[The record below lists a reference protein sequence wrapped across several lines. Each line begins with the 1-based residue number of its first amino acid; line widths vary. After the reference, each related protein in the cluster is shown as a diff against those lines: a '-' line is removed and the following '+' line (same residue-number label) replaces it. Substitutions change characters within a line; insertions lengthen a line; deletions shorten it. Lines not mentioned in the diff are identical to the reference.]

1 MTETTQLT
9 AIDHHFAGFINRLD
23 STPSDELWLAAAL
36 TSAAAGRGHICLD
49 LAKAAESAVIPFK
62 ASQNPLR
69 TPTAQQW
76 QESLFSCDTV
86 GRPGDYTPL
95 VLDESARLYLNRSWQ
110 YERSVA
116 DSILSRL
123 GALPVNHELLRAGLD
138 RNFPSETRNVDW
150 QRIAATA
157 AVSRR
162 FTVITGG
169 PGVGK
174 TTTVARILALLIEQA
189 GEQALTIALA
199 APTGKAA
206 MRLHQSILRAI
217 KQMGLPDIIRSQMPD
232 TVQTIHRLLGVIP
245 NATSFR
251 HNRDNPLLCDILV
264 VDEVSMVDLPLMAR
278 LLEALKDDA
287 RLILLGDQ
295 DQLASVEAGAVL
307 ADICNHGAQIP
318 FSPEFRCLLEEFCG
332 TLSAENISTSEIQS
346 QSPIS
351 DSIIHL
357 RTSYRFGADSG
368 IGSLSRLINSGDSS
382 AALELLQSN
391 AHADLIWRP
400 LPTGSEFEAAFVATV
415 RDAYSAYAQAT
426 TPGTA
431 LDELE
436 RFRVLSPH
444 RNGIH
449 GVENL
454 NRLIAMAL
462 GLGLGL
468 GRAELQTWCRLLPI
482 MVTGNNYELG
492 LFNGDTAVLMD
503 NSSDGR
509 LTAFFPNPEGGL
521 RSLSPLRLPLHETAF
536 ALTVHKSQGSE
547 FEQLLLILPEY
558 ISEAISRELL
568 YTAVTRARTRLE
580 IWGTEEVFCRAV
592 EQRIVRNS
600 GLRDRLWGKSGS
612 SFDFQR
618 LSGSGDC
625 TQRRLA

>member
-23 STPSDELWLAAAL
+23 CTPSDELWLAAAL

-62 ASQNPLR
+62 AAQNPLR
-69 TPTAQQW
+69 TPTAQHW
-76 QESLFSCDTV
+76 QDTLFSCNTV
-86 GRPGDYTPL
+86 GGPGDYTPL
-95 VLDESARLYLNRSWQ
+95 VLDEAARLYLNRSWQ

-116 DSILSRL
+116 DTVLSRL
-123 GALPVNHELLRAGLD
+123 GALPVNHELLLAGLD
-138 RNFPSETRNVDW
+138 RTFPSQTRNVDW

-169 PGVGK
+169 PGAGK

-217 KQMGLPDIIRSQMPD
+217 KQMGLPDIIRSHMPD

-251 HNRDNPLLCDILV
+251 HNLDNPLVCDILV
-264 VDEVSMVDLPLMAR
+264 VDEVSMVDLPLMAH

-332 TLSAENISTSEIQS
+332 TIPVENISTEEIQC
-346 QSPIS
+346 QSPMS

-368 IGSLSRLINSGDSS
+368 IGSLSRLINNGDSS

-391 AHADLIWRP
+391 AHTDLIWRP
-400 LPTGSEFEAAFVATV
+400 LPTGSEFDTAFAATV
-415 RDAYSAYAQAT
+415 RDAYGAYAQAT
-426 TPGTA
+426 TPGKA

-454 NRLIAMAL
+454 NRLTAMA
-462 GLGLGL
+462 LGL

-503 NSSDGR
+503 NTSDGR

-521 RSLSPLRLPLHETAF
+521 RSLSPFRLPPYEIAF

-547 FEQLLLILPEY
+547 FEQLLLILPER

-600 GLRDRLWGKSGS
+600 GLRDRLWGKIGS
-612 SFDFQR
+612 SFDSQR
-618 LSGSGDC
+618 LSGSGQS
-625 TQRRLA
+625 TQN